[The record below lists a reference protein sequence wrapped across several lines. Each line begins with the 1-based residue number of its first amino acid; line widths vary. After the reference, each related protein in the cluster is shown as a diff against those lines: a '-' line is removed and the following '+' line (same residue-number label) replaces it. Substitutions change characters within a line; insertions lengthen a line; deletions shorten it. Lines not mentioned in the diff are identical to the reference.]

1 MSRPAKRT
9 HVNLLTIGN
18 SFADNATEF
27 LSDIFAAEGVIP
39 LTLGKANLGG
49 AFVQKHWNLHLQSER
64 FPQVRPYQFLF
75 TGREPRDFSLRE
87 AVTAIPW
94 DFVTL
99 QQSSDLSID
108 PDSYFPWFELL
119 HGLVR
124 ELAPQS
130 EILIHQTWSFREDS
144 GIFRENGLTSAT
156 MFDRLAENYRRA
168 ASRLGCRIIP
178 CGLAFQKARERSPYQ
193 LDPKYDFAAPE
204 PLTLP
209 VQINSLQQGYCW
221 DTGNT
226 ASGNPEFRLDCRH
239 CNVRGVYLATAVWF
253 EFLTGRT
260 LAGNSFLP
268 PGLDP
273 ADRDFLRQCASEAVA
288 EGGA

>member
-1 MSRPAKRT
+1 M
-9 HVNLLTIGN
+9 NLLTIGN
-18 SFADNATEF
+18 SFANNATEF
-27 LSDIFAAEGVIP
+27 LSDIFAADGAIP

-49 AFVQKHWNLHLQSER
+49 TSLQKHWNLHMQSER
-64 FPQVRPYQFLF
+64 FPQVKPYEFLL
-75 TGREPRDFSLRE
+75 TGREPRDSSLRD
-87 AVTAIPW
+87 AITAIPW

-108 PDSYFPWFELL
+108 PASYFPWIELL

-124 ELAPQS
+124 ELAPQA

-156 MFDRLAENYRRA
+156 MFGRLAENYRQA
-168 ASRLGCRIIP
+168 AARLGCRVIP

-193 LDPKYDFAAPE
+193 LDPNYDFAAPE

-226 ASGNPEFRLDCRH
+226 WTGTPEFRLDCRH
-239 CNVRGVYLATAVWF
+239 CNTRGIYLANSVWF
-253 EFLTGRT
+253 EFLTGRP
-260 LAGNSFLP
+260 LAGNPFLP
-268 PGLDP
+268 PELDP
-273 ADRDFLRQCASEAVA
+273 ADRDLLRQCASEAVA